1 MFVNTYYYYYEKLF
15 SHEFCDYV
23 IKRGNSLKKQAARIG
38 SIDKAGI
45 INPKVRNSNIIWI
58 NDKEILDPIKS
69 VMQEA
74 NKKANWNF
82 NLDLNLDLVAQFT
95 IYNKN
100 QHYHWHCDSY
110 KTERNRKLSFT
121 LNLSDPNT
129 YKGGDF
135 EFDFKENKNKNKF
148 EKLSFLK
155 SKGSCVVF
163 PSFLYHRVTPVKKGT
178 RYSLVVWLS
187 GPNWR

>member
-1 MFVNTYYYYYEKLF
+1 MFVNTSYYYYEKLF
-15 SHEFCDYV
+15 SDQFCDYV
-23 IKRGNSLKKQAARIG
+23 IKKGNSLKDQAGRVG
-38 SIDKAGI
+38 GNNDNGVV
-45 INPKVRNSNIIWI
+45 NPKIRNSNIIWI
-58 NDKEILDPIKS
+58 KDKEILDPVKS

-74 NKKANWNF
+74 NTKANWNF
-82 NLDLNLDLVAQFT
+82 NLDLNLDLAAQFT

-100 QHYHWHCDSY
+100 QHYDWHCDSY
-110 KTERNRKLSFT
+110 KTERNRKLCFT

-135 EFDFKENKNKNKF
+135 EFDFKENKKKF

-155 SKGSCVVF
+155 SRGSCVIF
-163 PSFLYHRVTPVKKGT
+163 SSFLYHRVTPVKKGT